1 MNRKSTL
8 WNNTAIR
15 LMNGAIVAD
24 ESNRSPSDRIHFMLR
39 GYSQMPSTHSDGI
52 PASPTPAPTIPPTI
66 AAVVSALDDGSDG
79 LSEVFRVGQPSV
91 NDDRD
96 GVVRVAGDAF
106 G

>member
-8 WNNTAIR
+8 RNNTAIG
-15 LMNGAIVAD
+15 LMDGAIVAD

-66 AAVVSALDDGSDG
+66 AAVVSASPPHSMMAVTACRKSSGWDN
-79 LSEVFRVGQPSV
+79 Q
-91 NDDRD
+91 
-96 GVVRVAGDAF
+96 A
-106 G
+106 